1 MKRIWNKRKF
11 IIIVVTVFV
20 LGLFGELMQ
29 NPPNMVDA
37 ITGATSKMKKKQ
49 TEKAEFANEYIFGIN
64 PNGDMDVELLEELY
78 QAICQWADLKSF
90 SKDVN
95 IQITISKDDAALEK
109 YMRSFETAMEKE
121 GLSINVISYSSL
133 MAASRVHSGKYD
145 VFLLDREAVLEQ
157 DLENCS
163 YFVIKGSEM
172 R

>member
-1 MKRIWNKRKF
+1 MKGIFDKKKLV
-11 IIIVVTVFV
+11 IIVVTVFV
-20 LGLFGELMQ
+20 LGVFGELLQ
-29 NPPNMVDA
+29 NPPNIVDA
-37 ITGATSKMKKKQ
+37 ITGATPKTKRKQ
-49 TEKAEFANEYIFGIN
+49 TETAEFANEYILGIN
-64 PNGDMDVELLEELY
+64 PNGDTDTEILEELY
-78 QAICQWADLKSF
+78 QAICQRADVKSF
-90 SKDVN
+90 PNDRN
-95 IQITISKDDAALEK
+95 IQITISENDAALEK

-121 GLSINVISYSSL
+121 GMAINVTSYSSL